1 MKVTYQAK
9 AYMSKYD
16 TLDGIAAGR
25 CVPMLTTRDGSYFE
39 SEGSPLIGTAE
50 VTVTLHSA
58 DEVVQ
63 NQISALQAQL
73 QKQRAE
79 AYRAEQAILERISKL
94 QAITYEPAAA

>member
-16 TLDGIAAGR
+16 TLDSIAAGKDNP
-25 CVPMLTTRDGSYFE
+25 VLTTCGGSYLE
-39 SEGSPLIGTAE
+39 SQGYALIGIAE

-58 DEVVQ
+58 DEVIQ